1 MGLER
6 TAPEKQNGGQER
18 NGDQAQKRH
27 GVNLDLVKVS
37 LYSAKLAVFI
47 QKEQREI
54 TLMQKGSGEQW

>member
-1 MGLER
+1 VGLER